1 MVAHTRLDAQ
11 VPGAQV
17 GRAQV
22 RDAHRPRLEVS
33 GAAGD
38 GFACASRG
46 PRAGRPAWLER
57 LRQGP
62 GSLHLRQRSANA
74 PAPVVAA
81 LLAALLL
88 SPLPAA
94 AGDTPAPAVPA
105 SETSAPTPS
114 AASAEAGPSD
124 DRDLITGSVTGTPT
138 PPVASPQMPASPI
151 AAPQSEAP
159 KVDPTVL
166 AVQVKVPA
174 GTDAAPPPAPD
185 TAAPSTP
192 EAANAA
198 SALDARLAGD
208 GQRTRLI
215 LDLSKPA
222 EFRAFTLANPYRV
235 ILDLTDVTFTLS
247 EARVQTRRGLVSAFR
262 YGVLAPGKARMVL
275 DVTEPV
281 MIDKAFVL
289 PPAEGQPAR
298 LVLDLVRT
306 DAATFN
312 TSVATAAEARGA
324 PSAAVTPGPVAE
336 GDVRPVIVLDP
347 GHGGIDSG
355 TSGASSYNEKNIVL
369 DVALALRAELE
380 RTGRY
385 RVVMTRSTDVFV
397 PLGERVQ
404 IARANR
410 AALFISIHADALAR
424 DDGNARG
431 ASVYTLSETASDA
444 DAAHLAEKENKADLI
459 AGVDLSEESD
469 EVAGILFDLAQRE
482 TRNFSATFARNM
494 VGVLKTI
501 GRVHKTPLKSAG
513 FRVLKAHDVP
523 SVLVEL
529 GYMSSREDLKLL
541 TSDAWRE
548 KMAQAMAGAID
559 DFFAPRF
566 AGVGPTGSIARPPAG
581 K

>member
-1 MVAHTRLDAQ
+1 MVAHTRHA
-11 VPGAQV
+11 
-17 GRAQV
+17 AQV
-22 RDAHRPRLEVS
+22 RNTKRARAEGS

-38 GFACASRG
+38 AFVLAAACGLAT
-46 PRAGRPAWLER
+46 AWLGGALDLIR
-57 LRQGP
+57 VVLRHG
-62 GSLHLRQRSANA
+62 RRSANA
-74 PAPVVAA
+74 ALPVLATALLGVLVLSAPPACASEPTLPPVPADAAPAPAQGEELVTGSIASQAPSPSSAPKSPAPLGAVQAA
-81 LLAALLL
+81 A
-88 SPLPAA
+88 PAA
-94 AGDTPAPAVPA
+94 APVAVAPDAPAPQG
-105 SETSAPTPS
+105 SDQ
-114 AASAEAGPSD
+114 AA
-124 DRDLITGSVTGTPT
+124 
-138 PPVASPQMPASPI
+138 
-151 AAPQSEAP
+151 
-159 KVDPTVL
+159 
-166 AVQVKVPA
+166 
-174 GTDAAPPPAPD
+174 PAPD
-185 TAAPSTP
+185 Q
-192 EAANAA
+192 A

-215 LDLSKPA
+215 LDLSRPA

-235 ILDLTDVTFTLS
+235 ILDLTDVTFTLA
-247 EARVQTRRGLVSAFR
+247 ETRVQTKRGLVSNFR

-289 PPAEGQPAR
+289 PPADGQPAR

-312 TSVATAAEARGA
+312 TTVATAAEARGA
-324 PSAAVTPGPVAE
+324 PSAAVTPGPVAD

-369 DVALALRAELE
+369 DVALALRTELE
-380 RTGRY
+380 RVGRY

-494 VGVLKTI
+494 VGVLKAV

-513 FRVLKAHDVP
+513 FKVLKAHDVP

-548 KMAQAMAGAID
+548 KLAQAMASAID
-559 DFFAPRF
+559 DFFAPRL
-566 AGVGPTGSIARPPAG
+566 AGVGATGANARPPTG

>member
-1 MVAHTRLDAQ
+1 MVAHTRQ
-11 VPGAQV
+11 S
-17 GRAQV
+17 AQV
-22 RDAHRPRLEVS
+22 RNSHVRNAQLRALRRARTEGS
-33 GAAGD
+33 GAPGVA
-38 GFACASRG
+38 FALVRALVPLRSRR
-46 PRAGRPAWLER
+46 PAGRVA
-57 LRQGP
+57 
-62 GSLHLRQRSANA
+62 RSIGRKL
-74 PAPVVAA
+74 VALLA
-81 LLAALLL
+81 LAALLSMGAVGSSGMVRAGERASAAGVAGEGAL
-88 SPLPAA
+88 NPAPMVAAAAPAA
-94 AGDTPAPAVPA
+94 
-105 SETSAPTPS
+105 SSPS
-114 AASAEAGPSD
+114 AIP
-124 DRDLITGSVTGTPT
+124 LSVPVAAATDPATEP
-138 PPVASPQMPASPI
+138 PPV
-151 AAPQSEAP
+151 
-159 KVDPTVL
+159 
-166 AVQVKVPA
+166 
-174 GTDAAPPPAPD
+174 
-185 TAAPSTP
+185 
-192 EAANAA
+192 

-235 ILDLTDVTFTLS
+235 ILDLTDVTFTLA
-247 EARVQTRRGLVSAFR
+247 ETRVQTRRGLVSSFR

-312 TSVATAAEARGA
+312 TTVATAAEARGA
-324 PSAAVTPGPVAE
+324 PSAALAPSPVAD

-355 TSGASSYNEKNIVL
+355 TSGASSFNEKNIVL
-369 DVALALRAELE
+369 DVALALRTELE
-380 RTGRY
+380 RAGRY

-482 TRNFSATFARNM
+482 TRNFSATFARTM
-494 VGVLKTI
+494 VGAMKSV
-501 GRVHKTPLKSAG
+501 GRVHKTPVKSAG
-513 FRVLKAHDVP
+513 FKVLKAHDVP

-548 KMAQAMAGAID
+548 KLAQAMAGAID

-566 AGVGPTGSIARPPAG
+566 ASGVGATGTITARTPAG

>member
-1 MVAHTRLDAQ
+1 MALLA
-11 VPGAQV
+11 
-17 GRAQV
+17 
-22 RDAHRPRLEVS
+22 L
-33 GAAGD
+33 
-38 GFACASRG
+38 
-46 PRAGRPAWLER
+46 
-57 LRQGP
+57 
-62 GSLHLRQRSANA
+62 
-74 PAPVVAA
+74 AA
-81 LLAALLL
+81 LLAMGAVG
-88 SPLPAA
+88 STGMVRAGERASAAGVAGEGAPNPAPMVAAAAPAA
-94 AGDTPAPAVPA
+94 
-105 SETSAPTPS
+105 SSPS
-114 AASAEAGPSD
+114 AIP
-124 DRDLITGSVTGTPT
+124 LSVPVAAATDPATEP
-138 PPVASPQMPASPI
+138 PPV
-151 AAPQSEAP
+151 
-159 KVDPTVL
+159 
-166 AVQVKVPA
+166 
-174 GTDAAPPPAPD
+174 
-185 TAAPSTP
+185 
-192 EAANAA
+192 

-235 ILDLTDVTFTLS
+235 ILDLTDVTFTLA
-247 EARVQTRRGLVSAFR
+247 ETRVQTRRGLVSSFR

-312 TSVATAAEARGA
+312 TTVATAAEARGA
-324 PSAAVTPGPVAE
+324 PSAALAPGPVAD

-355 TSGASSYNEKNIVL
+355 TSGASSFNEKNIVL
-369 DVALALRAELE
+369 DVALALRTELE
-380 RTGRY
+380 RAGRY

-482 TRNFSATFARNM
+482 TRNFSATFARTM
-494 VGVLKTI
+494 VVAMKSV
-501 GRVHKTPLKSAG
+501 GRVHKTPVKSAG
-513 FRVLKAHDVP
+513 FKVLKAHDVP

-548 KMAQAMAGAID
+548 KLAQAMAGAID

-566 AGVGPTGSIARPPAG
+566 ASGVGATGTITARTPAG